1 MKGCCNEME
10 ALPKWNG
17 GGENKLLIPL
27 PAGIIAANQRA
38 K

>member
-1 MKGCCNEME
+1 ME

-17 GGENKLLIPL
+17 SGENKLLIPF
-27 PAGIIAANQRA
+27 PEGIIDVNLWT